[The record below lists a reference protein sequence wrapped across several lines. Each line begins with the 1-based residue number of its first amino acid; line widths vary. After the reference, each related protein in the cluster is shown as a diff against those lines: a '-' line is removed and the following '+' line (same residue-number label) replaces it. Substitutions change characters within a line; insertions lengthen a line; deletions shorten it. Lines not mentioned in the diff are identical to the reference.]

1 MKSNTVR
8 IQSSMTITV
17 TSGLQCKDLSDD
29 SQQNI
34 PNRLKV
40 APEWPKHSIQIM
52 QGVGDYPAEIAK
64 WNTVK
69 ALVKAGVMTISE
81 SANDAK
87 EEDAAKVE
95 ALKKEG
101 KQGKRGKNAKSL
113 DELVE
118 EAESVDEVEEV
129 KGE

>member
-40 APEWPKHSIQIM
+40 APEWPKYSIQIM
-52 QGVGDYPAEIAK
+52 QGVGEYPAEIAK

-69 ALVKAGVMTISE
+69 ALVEAGVMTISQPTNE
-81 SANDAK
+81 AK
-87 EEDAAKVE
+87 EEDVAKVE
-95 ALKKEG
+95 ALNAKKEE
-101 KQGKRGKNAKSL
+101 KQGKRGKNTKSL

-118 EAESVDEVEEV
+118 EAEEA

>member
-1 MKSNTVR
+1 MESKTVR

-17 TSGLQCKDLSDD
+17 TSGLQCSDLSNE

-40 APEWPKHSIQIM
+40 APEWPKYSIQIM

-69 ALVKAGVMTISE
+69 ALVEAGVMTISQSTNE
-81 SANDAK
+81 AK
-87 EEDAAKVE
+87 EEDVAKVE
-95 ALKKEG
+95 ALNAKKEE
-101 KQGKRGKNAKSL
+101 KQGKKGKNTKSL

-118 EAESVDEVEEV
+118 
-129 KGE
+129 GE

>member
-17 TSGLQCKDLSDD
+17 TSGLQCSDLSNE

-40 APEWPKHSIQIM
+40 APEWPKYSIQIM

-69 ALVKAGVMTISE
+69 ALVEAGVMTISQSTNE
-81 SANDAK
+81 AK
-87 EEDAAKVE
+87 EEDVAKVE
-95 ALKKEG
+95 ALNDKKEE
-101 KQGKRGKNAKSL
+101 KQGKRGKKGKTL

-118 EAESVDEVEEV
+118 EAEEV

>member
-17 TSGLQCKDLSDD
+17 TSGLQCSDLSNE

-40 APEWPKHSIQIM
+40 APEWPKYSIQIM

-69 ALVKAGVMTISE
+69 ALVEAGVMTISQSTNE
-81 SANDAK
+81 AK

-95 ALKKEG
+95 ALNAKKEE
-101 KQGKRGKNAKSL
+101 KQGKKGKNTKSL

-118 EAESVDEVEEV
+118 EAEEV